1 LDKAASGGELSRL
14 MLAIKS
20 ILSRCKKLP
29 TIIFDEIDTGVSG
42 AIATQMA
49 QIMTSMSKE
58 MQVMAITHLPQIA
71 ASGNDH
77 LIVKKVTDDHM
88 TYSTIERLDKQ
99 ARLEEI
105 AQMLSGGTI
114 SSAARENARA
124 LLN

>member
-1 LDKAASGGELSRL
+1 

-20 ILSRCKKLP
+20 ILSRCKNLP

-49 QIMTSMSKE
+49 QIMKKMSHGL
-58 MQVMAITHLPQIA
+58 QVMAITHLPQIA
-71 ASGNDH
+71 SAGNDH
-77 LIVKKVTDDHM
+77 LIVKKTSNNNT
-88 TYSTIERLDKQ
+88 TYSSIERLDPA

-105 AQMLSGGTI
+105 AQMLSGGEI
-114 SSAARENARA
+114 SNAARENARA

>member
-1 LDKAASGGELSRL
+1 
-14 MLAIKS
+14 
-20 ILSRCKKLP
+20 
-29 TIIFDEIDTGVSG
+29 
-42 AIATQMA
+42 
-49 QIMTSMSKE
+49 
-58 MQVMAITHLPQIA
+58 MAITHLPQIA

-77 LIVKKVTDDHM
+77 LIVKKVTDDRM